1 MYTKV
6 SIPKASAGAGAPLPK
21 NPDIILIDVDDV
33 TAEPTRSHGDTA
45 LSGDFT
51 LKQGAKAVKIY
62 ATPTMIAP
70 GFEVSGEADAKGFT
84 KKLEFTH
91 PGDDKAVND
100 FIEANVNKG
109 LIALVGNCD
118 NGTRKVY
125 GSKCNPL
132 YLGVEPTLNNEATNH
147 KMTLQQAMADAFLPG
162 IYTGADVPVADTASG
177 DGDSDGESD

>member
-21 NPDIILIDVDDV
+21 NPDITIIDVDDV
-33 TAEPTRSHGDTA
+33 VSEPTRSHGDTA
-45 LSGDFT
+45 LTGNFT
-51 LKQGAKAVKIY
+51 LKEGAKAVKIY
-62 ATPTMIAP
+62 ATPTTIAP
-70 GFEVSGEADAKGFT
+70 GFEVSGEVDAKGFI

-100 FIEANVNKG
+100 FIESHANVG
-109 LIALVGNCD
+109 MIALVGNCAD
-118 NGTRKVY
+118 GTKKVY

-147 KMTLQQAMADAFLPG
+147 KITLQQAMADAFLPG
-162 IYTGADVPVADTASG
+162 IYSGTDVSVADPATED
-177 DGDSDGESD
+177 DGSDGESD